1 MMRRV
6 MLALFIVSLVV
17 TNAWPKFKE
26 DEQHYLDE
34 QFKAIQDQ
42 VQALTTQLQ
51 TLNAQLLELR
61 KNQAQFQAIIDRQ
74 QRSLQDLDQLVISMR
89 LGNEESASNLK
100 AAINQLRTDT
110 QAAFNKL
117 GAVPGGD
124 HGTAPGTTTA
134 TPQTPAASPAVVQGS
149 IISDVKDDSVTIDL
163 GSRQGVH
170 ELTRLA
176 VFKDT
181 DPNTQVGILEVTQV
195 IDGGN
200 SRARVLQ
207 VNPGVQLGF
216 GDVVRLQ

>member
-1 MMRRV
+1 MRRA

-89 LGNEESASNLK
+89 LGNEESSSNLK

-117 GAVPGGD
+117 GAVG
-124 HGTAPGTTTA
+124 AA
-134 TPQTPAASPAVVQGS
+134 APAAATEATMAKPQAPAAQVVVQGS

-170 ELTRLA
+170 ELARLA

-200 SRARVLQ
+200 SRARILQ